1 MEFIPAV
8 VAGIFGTV
16 IGALPYYY
24 LGRIV
29 DEAKIDK
36 TLQ

>member
-1 MEFIPAV
+1 MTV

-16 IGALPYYY
+16 IGALPWYY

-29 DEAKIDK
+29 DEAKIEKLADK
-36 TLQ
+36 